1 MGKEAKFEKRYGV
14 TIQNQSSSAL
24 EYQLEEFNRN
34 GFTVVDSG
42 FDSETIAKLQVDFDS
57 VRKQYREQ
65 YSLELLQQTDEHNG
79 IRLPLSLDR
88 AFLHLAFN
96 ENVLAFV
103 ESCMGNNFILN
114 QQNGVINPAN
124 NTYNQAA
131 WHRDLP
137 YQHYTS
143 SKPLAINALYCVD
156 DFTLEN
162 GGTKVIPG
170 SHLHDEYPSENYLQ
184 KHKVQAIAKAGS
196 FIVLN
201 CMLYHAGETNK
212 SKYDRRAV
220 NHVYASPMIRQ
231 QIDLKK
237 SVAQY
242 DLSEMQKRLL
252 GINFN
257 SVTQVSEYIH
267 SRIPKHD

>member
-1 MGKEAKFEKRYGV
+1 MNNDVNCEKRYGV
-14 TIQNQSSSAL
+14 TIQNQSSTAL

-34 GFTVVDSG
+34 GFTIVDSG
-42 FDSETIAKLQVDFDS
+42 YDADTILKLQGDFDS
-57 VRKQYREQ
+57 IRKKYKEQ

-79 IRLPLSLDR
+79 IRLPLSLDA
-88 AFLHLAFN
+88 AFLDLVFN

-103 ESCMGNNFILN
+103 ELSMGDNFILN

-124 NTYNQAA
+124 STYNQAA

-137 YQHYTS
+137 YQHFTS

-170 SHLHDEYPSENYLQ
+170 SHLHDEYPSEKYLQ
-184 KHKVQAIAKAGS
+184 KHKMQAVAKAGS

-201 CMLYHAGETNK
+201 CMLYHAGEANK
-212 SKYDRRAV
+212 SKHDRRAV

-237 SVAQY
+237 SVAHY
-242 DLSEMQKRLL
+242 DLSEMQKKLL

-257 SVTQVSEYIH
+257 SVSQVSEYIH
-267 SRIPKHD
+267 SRIPNND